1 MKRPFLIL
9 VPVALGFCGCVTPQR
24 APLAVVV
31 EGQPPEKVRVAAVS
45 HMVDTGWTPTSGDTL
60 IMTFQKD
67 LPFGAQL
74 FVQEIGGQPARHQLT
89 LTILPE
95 GTNATKLLGHLAMIT
110 TRFGNPQRHGNREQ
124 DHRVLWLL
132 ECIRARSHGE
142 PLPPEPKPPPP
153 PPSQFKAHKGR

>member
-1 MKRPFLIL
+1 MKRLTLISTL
-9 VPVALGFCGCVTPQR
+9 VAVALYGCVTPQR

-31 EGQPPEKVRVAAVS
+31 DGQPPEKVRVAAVS

-74 FVQEIGGQPARHQLT
+74 FVQEIGGQPARHQVT
-89 LTILPE
+89 LTILPD
-95 GTNATKLLGHLAMIT
+95 GTNATKLLAHLATIT
-110 TRFGNPQRHGNREQ
+110 TRYGNPQRHENREQ
-124 DHRVLWLL
+124 DYRVLWLL
-132 ECIRARSHGE
+132 ECIRARSLGE
-142 PLPPEPKPPPP
+142 PLPPEPKPPPI